1 MSTPIQKKLFNVQ
14 NSLEDG
20 CDGICVR
27 NVGILI
33 DMMKKLPERNL
44 PLARFCT
51 TGKSI
56 WRKWREWWIWILRA
70 LFDPFWPEFEVWK
83 SGRIQKIVLA
93 QGECDL
99 HFYYQQKNV
108 STRHVEVVKVETKE
122 QFFNTSETS
131 GTSTDLWEAVDDLFQ
146 HTQAS
151 HLEGKG
157 ISLLVHR
164 AIELVEKLFF

>member
-1 MSTPIQKKLFNVQ
+1 M
-14 NSLEDG
+14 
-20 CDGICVR
+20 
-27 NVGILI
+27 
-33 DMMKKLPERNL
+33 
-44 PLARFCT
+44 
-51 TGKSI
+51 
-56 WRKWREWWIWILRA
+56 
-70 LFDPFWPEFEVWK
+70 
-83 SGRIQKIVLA
+83 A